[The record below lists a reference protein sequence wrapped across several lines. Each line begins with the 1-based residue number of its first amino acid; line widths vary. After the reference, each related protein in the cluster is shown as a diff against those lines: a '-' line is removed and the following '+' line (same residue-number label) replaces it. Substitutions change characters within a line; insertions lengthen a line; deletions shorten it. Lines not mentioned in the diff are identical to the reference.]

1 MRHGLGREPYIDVF
15 RQVLDHA
22 IIDAED
28 WMCGIVDDIEV
39 EGGVGEPLRIV
50 ALLVGPGAWGPRTPA
65 LFTRLLPRVFGTR
78 CVRVPW
84 SEVSA
89 VGEHI
94 RLKGHRAGYG
104 LGTWDRKLG
113 LKLGKL
119 PGSERGAA

>member
-1 MRHGLGREPYIDVF
+1 MKHGLGREPYIDVF

-22 IIDAED
+22 VIDADD
-28 WMCGIVDDIEV
+28 WMCGMVDDIEV

-50 ALLVGPGAWGPRTPA
+50 ALLIGPGAWVPRMPA
-65 LFTRLLPRVFGTR
+65 LFARLLPRVLGTH

-84 SEVSA
+84 SEVSR

-94 RLKGHRAGYG
+94 LLRGRRAQYG
-104 LGTWDRKLG
+104 LGTWDRRLG
-113 LKLGKL
+113 LKLGKI

>member
-1 MRHGLGREPYIDVF
+1 MKHDPGREPCIDVF

-22 IIDAED
+22 VIDADD

-50 ALLVGPGAWGPRTPA
+50 ALRVGPGAWVPRTPA
-65 LFTRLLPRVFGTR
+65 LFAKLLPRLFGGR
-78 CVRVPW
+78 SVRVPW
-84 SEVSA
+84 SEVTR

-94 RLKGHRAGYG
+94 RLDCHRARYG

-113 LKLGKL
+113 LILAKI
-119 PGSERGAA
+119 PGSERGRA

>member
-1 MRHGLGREPYIDVF
+1 MKHGLGREPYIDVF

-22 IIDAED
+22 VIDADD

-39 EGGVGEPLRIV
+39 QGGVGEPLRIT
-50 ALLVGPGAWGPRTPA
+50 ALLIGPGAFMPRLPA
-65 LFTRLLPRVFGTR
+65 LFARTLPHIVGTR

-84 SEVSA
+84 EEVSS

-94 RLKGHRAGYG
+94 RLKCRRAQYG
-104 LGTWDRKLG
+104 LATVDRKLG
-113 LKLGKL
+113 LKIGKI

>member
-1 MRHGLGREPYIDVF
+1 MKHDIGREPYIDVF

-22 IIDAED
+22 VVDTDD

-39 EGGVGEPLRIV
+39 EGGVGEPLRIT
-50 ALLVGPGAWGPRTPA
+50 ALLIGPGAWMPRTPA
-65 LFTRLLPRVFGTR
+65 LFAHLLPRIFGDR

-84 SEVSA
+84 SEVSV

-94 RLKGHRAGYG
+94 RLKCRRAQYG
-104 LGTWDRKLG
+104 LATMDRKLG
-113 LKLGKL
+113 LRLGRI